1 MTEKDL
7 EEIKQKYG
15 FTLRPSAFNGKP
27 IKYVSRKEY
36 EEKINKVWNQ
46 IFEDDSKKEQ
56 EKMEKELRKKQREDA
71 IKINTFIRLDKSNA
85 SEIDKQIE
93 QTYLSLQK
101 NIKFVCTNKDLMNSM
116 LDELDYIVYA
126 SKLYGGK
133 HVMEELDNRYKNK
146 LMS

>member
-1 MTEKDL
+1 MTDKELEKSL
-7 EEIKQKYG
+7 
-15 FTLRPSAFNGKP
+15 
-27 IKYVSRKEY
+27 
-36 EEKINKVWNQ
+36 
-46 IFEDDSKKEQ
+46 
-56 EKMEKELRKKQREDA
+56 EKERKKQREDA
-71 IKINTFIRLDKSNA
+71 VKINTFVRLDKSSA

-93 QTYLSLQK
+93 QTYLFLQK

-133 HVMEELDNRYKNK
+133 HVMEKLDNRYKNK